1 MLKTAAALLALSAC
15 GSSAPP
21 VAPSNKAQAP
31 SYGAA
36 LEDWLG
42 FLPVDSEIVVGIDSA
57 QIRKTQVWA
66 ELAPKI
72 EKGLGHDLEEL
83 RTACGFDPLQTV
95 ERVSVGLRAIE
106 RDKLVGVVVV
116 HGVGAG
122 MMGCVRMHF
131 GKGGA
136 VTDDK
141 GVLVMDSH
149 PDMRTAWSVIG
160 STLIVQLD
168 PAAGHDTM
176 QVVLASG
183 SPLRGSQHFMDLYSA
198 LPKGASLWGVVNGS
212 SKMLDEFGAMRPR
225 NTKGT
230 ITVSDR
236 ITLAGDLVFDTPDVA
251 KQVETLVKATFQQ
264 AHQFIESGDASTDGG
279 RVVVKAVIGPLQIQQ
294 ILTFL

>member
-1 MLKTAAALLALSAC
+1 MKSAALLLALVAC

-21 VAPSNKAQAP
+21 VAPSNKAPGP

-72 EKGLGHDLEEL
+72 EKSMGADLGEL

-95 ERVSVGLRAIE
+95 DRVSVGLRAIE

-122 MMGCVRMHF
+122 MMGCVRTHF

-149 PDMRTAWSVIG
+149 PDMRTAWAVIG

-183 SPLRGSQHFMDLYSA
+183 SPLRGSQHFMDLYGT
-198 LPKGASLWGVVNGS
+198 LPKGASLWGVVNGA

-230 ITVSDR
+230 IMVSDR
-236 ITLAGDLVFDTPDVA
+236 IVIAGDVVFDTPDVA
-251 KQVETLVKATFQQ
+251 QQVDTLVKATFQQ
-264 AHQFIESGDASTDGG
+264 AHQWLESGDSQIDGTKLL
-279 RVVVKAVIGPLQIQQ
+279 VKAVIGPMQLQQL
-294 ILTFL
+294 LTFF